1 MLSLIN
7 DMRGNRSRLYLY
19 IWIFSTLTI
28 ALLLLLN
35 MHQQQA
41 TPFKLL
47 LVALM
52 VSAFI
57 SLFWGFIYAGSA
69 FRPNV
74 ALVLNII
81 AAPLFWL
88 MIYPATANQPVFL
101 VLPTLLLFNSLLLFG
116 KKERLV
122 LISVFTVFLLGAN
135 IIFGLAG
142 YIAQPGIN
150 LSAQTLL
157 FIIVGGGAYWLL
169 SAVEDLE
176 KRSKQLEQEQIYLKK
191 RARTLEK
198 ELKISRQQSEILHKN
213 VRRRDIEIQNILNL
227 SDQMKMRKDTQ
238 EVLMSFIL
246 TAIGQLGSSY
256 AVVMIQESK
265 EQNYLSV
272 FVQKGLRGQQEQK
285 MRIYLDSN
293 LVEMLNATQEPM
305 LINQIPREYLFP
317 DEIKIIDH
325 FNDDLICPIFH
336 KEGLIGLLIIGK
348 KISGADFTK
357 EDINLIS
364 IVANQAAFVLEQTQ
378 MANDYK
384 EFYSKTMR
392 AMLHSLESRYKYARG
407 HNVRTANFVNLLSR
421 RLGLSTKEVN
431 DFSYGALLHDIGK
444 VVVHDKYLFNPE
456 RFSDPNEPAK
466 KKILEHT
473 LEGSKILKSAGFNPI
488 IVDMALHH
496 HEFYNGKG
504 FPHNI
509 GQQDLAIGT
518 KILSVC
524 NAFDA
529 MTSDRPYRKA
539 LTPDFAKEVLRQ
551 QSGKQF
557 DPEIVFAFLDEIE
570 HNPGMLKYH

>member
-7 DMRGNRSRLYLY
+7 DMRSNRSRLYLY
-19 IWIFSTLTI
+19 IWIFSTFTI
-28 ALLLLLN
+28 TILLLLN
-35 MHQQQA
+35 LYQQHTA
-41 TPFKLL
+41 PFKLL
-47 LVALM
+47 LVAMM

-57 SLFWGFIYAGSA
+57 SLFWGFIYSGSA
-69 FRPNV
+69 FRSNV
-74 ALVLNII
+74 ALALNII

-88 MIYPATANQPVFL
+88 MIYPAAATQPIFL
-101 VLPTLLLFNSLLLFG
+101 VLPTLLLLSSLLLFG
-116 KKERLV
+116 KKERLI
-122 LISVFTVFLLGAN
+122 LLSVFGVSFLSAN
-135 IIFGLAG
+135 IVFGLTG
-142 YIAQPGIN
+142 YIPQPGIN
-150 LSAQTLL
+150 FSAQGLL
-157 FIIVGGGAYWLL
+157 FFIVGGGSYWLL

-176 KRSKQLEQEQIYLKK
+176 KRSKQLEQEQLYLKK
-191 RARTLEK
+191 RTRNLEK
-198 ELKISRQQSEILHKN
+198 ELKVSRQQSEILHKN

-246 TAIGQLGSSY
+246 TAIGQIGSSY

-265 EQNYLSV
+265 EQNYLSI

-293 LVEMLNATQEPM
+293 LVEMINATQEPM

-336 KEGLIGLLIIGK
+336 KEGLIGVLIIGK
-348 KISGADFTK
+348 KVSGADFTK

-421 RLGLSTKEVN
+421 RLGLSAKEIN
-431 DFSYGALLHDIGK
+431 NFSYGALLHDIGK

-456 RFSDPNEPAK
+456 RFLDPNEPAK

-496 HEFYNGKG
+496 HEFFNGKG

-509 GQQDLAIGT
+509 GQKDLAIGT

-539 LTPDFAKEVLRQ
+539 LTSNFAKEVLRQ

>member
-19 IWIFSTLTI
+19 IWIFSTFTLTV
-28 ALLLLLN
+28 LLLLN
-35 MHQQQA
+35 LHRQHS

-47 LVALM
+47 LVALL

-57 SLFWGFIYAGSA
+57 SLFWGFIYASST
-69 FRPNV
+69 FRSSV
-74 ALVLNII
+74 AMALNII
-81 AAPLFWL
+81 ASPLFWL
-88 MIYPATANQPVFL
+88 LVYPATAAQPVFL
-101 VLPTLLLFNSLLLFG
+101 VLPTLLLLNSLLLFN
-116 KKERLV
+116 KKERHIL
-122 LISVFTVFLLGAN
+122 LYVFTAFYIVAN
-135 IIFGLAG
+135 IAFGVSG
-142 YIAQPGIN
+142 YISQPGIN
-150 LSAQTLL
+150 LAAQGLL
-157 FIIVGGGAYWLL
+157 FFIIGGGSYWLL
-169 SAVEDLE
+169 SALEDLE
-176 KRSKQLEQEQIYLKK
+176 KRSKQLQQEQLYLKK
-191 RARTLEK
+191 RTRNLEK

-256 AVVMIQESK
+256 AVVMVQESK

-325 FNDDLICPIFH
+325 FNDDLICPVFH
-336 KEGLIGLLIIGK
+336 KEGLIGVLIIGK
-348 KISGADFTK
+348 KVSGAEFTK

-421 RLGLSTKEVN
+421 RLGLSAKEIN

-456 RFSDPNEPAK
+456 RFLDPNEPAK
-466 KKILEHT
+466 KKILEHA

-509 GQQDLAIGT
+509 GQNDLHIGT